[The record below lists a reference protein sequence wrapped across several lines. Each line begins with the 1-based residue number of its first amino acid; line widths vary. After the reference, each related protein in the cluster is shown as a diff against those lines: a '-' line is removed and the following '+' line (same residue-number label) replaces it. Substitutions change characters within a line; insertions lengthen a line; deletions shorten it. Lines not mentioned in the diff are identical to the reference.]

1 MIFVVHALRP
11 TSVADGWIFSATAFS
26 SQANGRHVN
35 FTVRYIRAC
44 AAASAAVLMALAA
57 CSDGGMLTAPADPR
71 TPPPG
76 TLAAIPCTVSVHEG
90 TVSCSG
96 GTGDT
101 APRGL
106 RADRIIGGQRVNVLL
121 QSTNTSYDSTTQV
134 LSTDVTVQNLLA
146 QRMGSDGTTVSGV
159 KVFFA
164 SAPYTTA
171 GTGLVEVA
179 NGDGYDVFTASS
191 QPYFVYPGGLA
202 PQAVSAPRHW
212 QFSVPKSVVTFA
224 FTLYV
229 ATPVVPAIVF
239 EMAPGGN
246 RDVYRMGIDGN
257 DLVKLTTSVLS
268 DASPTVAH
276 DTVVFTSFRDG
287 NAELYSVPLKGG
299 AETRLTTS
307 TGINETAPSL
317 SPDGKRLAWVR
328 GAPGAITKVWAG
340 KTNATGGAAVV
351 VPAQADA
358 IESSPS
364 WADSTKL
371 AFAVAAASSSDIY
384 GLTLGG
390 TATLLAGGDR
400 AEVEPAWSPNG
411 TQVAFASNR
420 TGDTELYLLN
430 VGSGVVTRL
439 TTRTGSDGAPS
450 WLKDGRIVYTCIQ
463 GSQFRL
469 CLVDPA
475 NPAGAAIIPTPYQA
489 DHASAVR
496 F

>member
-1 MIFVVHALRP
+1 M
-11 TSVADGWIFSATAFS
+11 S
-26 SQANGRHVN
+26 SIGL
-35 FTVRYIRAC
+35 YIRRVR
-44 AAASAAVLMALAA
+44 AASAAAVLTAFAA
-57 CSDGGMLTAPADPR
+57 CSDGGMLADPAQPR

-76 TLAAIPCTVSVHEG
+76 TLAAIPCSVSVREG
-90 TVSCSG
+90 TVTCKE
-96 GTGDT
+96 TAGDAT
-101 APRGL
+101 PRGL

-121 QSTNTSYDSTTQV
+121 QSTNVVYDSVAQV
-134 LSTDVTVQNLLA
+134 LSTDVTVQNLLV
-146 QRMGSDGTTVSGV
+146 QRMGSDGTTASGV

-164 SAPYTTA
+164 SAPNTTA
-171 GTGLVEVA
+171 GTGEVAVA
-179 NGDGYDVFTASS
+179 NGDGYDLFTASS
-191 QPYFVYPGGLA
+191 QPYFLYPGGLA

-212 QFSVPKSVVTFA
+212 EFSVPKSVTTFA

-246 RDVYRMGIDGN
+246 RDIYRMGIDGN
-257 DLVKLTTSVLS
+257 DLVKLTTAVLS
-268 DASPTVAH
+268 DASPTVAQG
-276 DTVVFTSFRDG
+276 TVVFSSFRDG

-299 AETRLTTS
+299 TETRLTTS
-307 TGINETAPSL
+307 TGLNETSPSL

-340 KTNATGGAAVV
+340 NANATGGAAVV

-364 WADSTKL
+364 WADSTRL
-371 AFAVAAASSSDIY
+371 AFGVAAASSSDIY

-390 TATLLAGGDR
+390 VPALLAGGDK
-400 AEVEPAWSPNG
+400 AEVEPAWSPDG
-411 TQVAFASNR
+411 TRVAFASNR
-420 TGDTELYLLN
+420 TGDTELYLLT
-430 VGSGVVTRL
+430 VGTGALTRL

-450 WLKDGRIVYTCIQ
+450 WLKDGRIVFTCIQ

-469 CLVDPA
+469 CIIDPA
-475 NPAGAAIIPTPYQA
+475 NPAAGATIIPTPYQA